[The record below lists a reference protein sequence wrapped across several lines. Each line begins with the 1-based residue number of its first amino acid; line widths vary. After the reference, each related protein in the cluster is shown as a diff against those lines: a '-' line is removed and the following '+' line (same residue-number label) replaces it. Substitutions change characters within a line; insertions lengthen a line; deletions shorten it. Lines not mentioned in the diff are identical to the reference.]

1 MGLCRVKQPQMTLQE
16 AQLQEDPQREGVLSS
31 ARMEHLLW
39 KLEVECLKLE
49 DSVKNQAEEI
59 EEIENQLLRED
70 LTGDKKRERS
80 EVTQSTQSLARALEQ
95 EMEKSEELKKELC
108 GFMEVLKMT
117 GKKLDECENRELYF
131 YEDMK
136 TRTFEMLQHEI
147 NYLKD
152 SWESMHCKYLHQD
165 INIQLTEQELL
176 KIKTEH
182 ENYEHLH
189 KTQGNV
195 EKEVQ
200 TLKGLAQESV
210 TQAEEG
216 KKLEKVR
223 ERNESRMSQVFL
235 RVKGLESRLPEIKSQ
250 VDSTRREVEKHKQLY
265 VEENK
270 GRKSLSHTLNKTMEK
285 LAVSKTKLMRLN
297 QQKTTLETILS
308 SLPVQQCPHTAK
320 FNPAVG
326 HNPRFPPRDA
336 SFLPASE
343 PQPVFESMGK
353 DLSRIRRD
361 FLIWMYGPHI
371 QS

>member
-1 MGLCRVKQPQMTLQE
+1 M
-16 AQLQEDPQREGVLSS
+16 
-31 ARMEHLLW
+31 
-39 KLEVECLKLE
+39 
-49 DSVKNQAEEI
+49 
-59 EEIENQLLRED
+59 
-70 LTGDKKRERS
+70 
-80 EVTQSTQSLARALEQ
+80 TQSTQSLARALEQ

-210 TQAEEG
+210 TQAEEE

-353 DLSRIRRD
+353 DLSRDPMILRSC
-361 FLIWMYGPHI
+361 MC
-371 QS
+371 QSFW

>member
-1 MGLCRVKQPQMTLQE
+1 
-16 AQLQEDPQREGVLSS
+16 
-31 ARMEHLLW
+31 
-39 KLEVECLKLE
+39 
-49 DSVKNQAEEI
+49 
-59 EEIENQLLRED
+59 
-70 LTGDKKRERS
+70 
-80 EVTQSTQSLARALEQ
+80 
-95 EMEKSEELKKELC
+95 
-108 GFMEVLKMT
+108 
-117 GKKLDECENRELYF
+117 
-131 YEDMK
+131 
-136 TRTFEMLQHEI
+136 
-147 NYLKD
+147 
-152 SWESMHCKYLHQD
+152 MHCKYLHQD

-353 DLSRIRRD
+353 DLSRDPMILRSC
-361 FLIWMYGPHI
+361 MC
-371 QS
+371 QSFW